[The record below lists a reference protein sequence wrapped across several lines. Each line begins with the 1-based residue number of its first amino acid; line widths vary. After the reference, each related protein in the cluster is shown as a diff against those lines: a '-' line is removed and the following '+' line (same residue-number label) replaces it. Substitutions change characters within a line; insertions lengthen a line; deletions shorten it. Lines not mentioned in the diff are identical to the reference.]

1 MVEEYAVYSKH
12 AIAFA
17 VVLCNPKAIL
27 FGYAIGAAGI
37 ERGRFALR
45 HFLHFSEELG
55 SGGLVDA
62 CLLFHTENAY
72 GFEHAQGAYGI
83 GFGGIFGHVE
93 GYFDMALG
101 GKVIYFVRLH
111 TLDDT
116 DERAGVCHVSIV
128 QINGTFLFHVA
139 YPLIEVEVFDAA
151 GVERGRATQD
161 TVHFIS
167 FLQEEFGK
175 ERAVLPGNAGDK
187 GFLHNVCFLLLCL
200 FGLQYSLFSTRW
212 QNINYFFP
220 ITLSIISAIAPSPVT
235 LQAVPKLSIAM

>member
-1 MVEEYAVYSKH
+1 
-12 AIAFA
+12 
-17 VVLCNPKAIL
+17 
-27 FGYAIGAAGI
+27 
-37 ERGRFALR
+37 
-45 HFLHFSEELG
+45 
-55 SGGLVDA
+55 
-62 CLLFHTENAY
+62 
-72 GFEHAQGAYGI
+72 
-83 GFGGIFGHVE
+83 
-93 GYFDMALG
+93 MALG

-128 QINGTFLFHVA
+128 QVNGTFLFHVA

-175 ERAVLPGNAGDK
+175 E
-187 GFLHNVCFLLLCL
+187 HNVCFLLLCL

-235 LQAVPKLSIAM
+235 LHAVPKLSIAM

>member
-1 MVEEYAVYSKH
+1 MRAAASVIFSCHEGFTSAFALVVEEYAVYGKH

-37 ERGRFALR
+37 ERGCLALR

-55 SGGLVDA
+55 SGGLVNA

-128 QINGTFLFHVA
+128 QVNGTFLFHVA
-139 YPLIEVEVFDAA
+139 HPLVKIQMFNTSCIERRRTTEY
-151 GVERGRATQD
+151 
-161 TVHFIS
+161 TVYFVT
-167 FLQEEFGK
+167 FLQ
-175 ERAVLPGNAGDK
+175 
-187 GFLHNVCFLLLCL
+187 
-200 FGLQYSLFSTRW
+200 
-212 QNINYFFP
+212 
-220 ITLSIISAIAPSPVT
+220 
-235 LQAVPKLSIAM
+235 

>member
-128 QINGTFLFHVA
+128 QVNGTFLFHVA

-175 ERAVLPGNAGDK
+175 ERASCPVMPEIRA
-187 GFLHNVCFLLLCL
+187 FFIMYASCYYV
-200 FGLQYSLFSTRW
+200 FSDC
-212 QNINYFFP
+212 NIRYFP
-220 ITLSIISAIAPSPVT
+220 RDSKI
-235 LQAVPKLSIAM
+235 